1 MFVQN
6 LEDVYKTGLKLN
18 SWTNVGGLEQNCFS
32 PLTCFISP
40 YSKGFVKKIFSSG
53 KLYLFLHNCSN

>member
-18 SWTNVGGLEQNCFS
+18 SWTNVGGLEQNSFS
-32 PLTCFISP
+32 PLTCFVSFIA
-40 YSKGFVKKIFSSG
+40 KA
-53 KLYLFLHNCSN
+53 L